1 MQWNNFL
8 CASPPQSKLFNIN
21 NSKSKSK
28 NKLTQS
34 NNRQALNNF
43 VMTNTRK
50 ENTSAGKKMQNSI
63 SSLFVREMNKD
74 EAHLECMK

>member
-8 CASPPQSKLFNIN
+8 CSSPPQSKLFNPN

-43 VMTNTRK
+43 IIANARK
-50 ENTSAGKKMQNSI
+50 DTPSAGNQMQNSI
-63 SSLFVREMNKD
+63 SSLFVR
-74 EAHLECMK
+74 